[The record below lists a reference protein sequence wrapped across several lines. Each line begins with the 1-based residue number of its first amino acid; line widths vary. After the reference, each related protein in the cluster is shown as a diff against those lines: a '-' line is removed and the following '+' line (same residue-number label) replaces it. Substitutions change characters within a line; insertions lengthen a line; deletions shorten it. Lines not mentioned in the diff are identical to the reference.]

1 MFEVLYISLR
11 ISHPPSNVY
20 ILITFILCRNI
31 IYLYF
36 LPKHVILKFRHL
48 SDYSSFFHFEAT
60 SLLYRIFPS
69 CVETLD
75 FQASYVCIYTYKDEK
90 T

>member
-1 MFEVLYISLR
+1 MCISSLLLFYVEISFIYIFFQ
-11 ISHPPSNVY
+11 SN
-20 ILITFILCRNI
+20 
-31 IYLYF
+31 
-36 LPKHVILKFRHL
+36 VILKFRHL